1 MCLSITS
8 YEFKIFFRSK
18 AGLDN
23 TQTVVTVIHFTSP
36 PAD

>member
-1 MCLSITS
+1 MNLKYSS
-8 YEFKIFFRSK
+8 FRSK

-23 TQTVVTVIHFTSP
+23 TQTELTVIHFTSP